1 MNVNIIL
8 VKCSTHIDHKH
19 RLEVSAS
26 LAEISMPPT
35 FTPVSRWSEV
45 AEGSVGGPPPPSHNY
60 FLRHLSM
67 EVSRASLT
75 VFGKICH
82 MIADKI

>member
-1 MNVNIIL
+1 MNVNFIL
-8 VKCSTHIDHKH
+8 VKCSTLIDHKH

-35 FTPVSRWSEV
+35 FTPVSRRS
-45 AEGSVGGPPPPSHNY
+45 EGSVGGPPPPSHNY

-75 VFGKICH
+75 GFGKICH
-82 MIADKI
+82 DC

>member
-26 LAEISMPPT
+26 LAKISMHKPSPP
-35 FTPVSRWSEV
+35 FPGGLKLLKEALVVHLLPVTIIS
-45 AEGSVGGPPPPSHNY
+45 
-60 FLRHLSM
+60 
-67 EVSRASLT
+67 
-75 VFGKICH
+75 
-82 MIADKI
+82 

>member
-19 RLEVSAS
+19 RLEGSAS
-26 LAEISMPPT
+26 LAEMSMPPV
-35 FTPVSRWSEV
+35 FTLVSMWSEV
-45 AEGSVGGPPPPSHNY
+45 AEGGFGGPPPPSHNY

-75 VFGKICH
+75 GFGKDVPHDC
-82 MIADKI
+82 